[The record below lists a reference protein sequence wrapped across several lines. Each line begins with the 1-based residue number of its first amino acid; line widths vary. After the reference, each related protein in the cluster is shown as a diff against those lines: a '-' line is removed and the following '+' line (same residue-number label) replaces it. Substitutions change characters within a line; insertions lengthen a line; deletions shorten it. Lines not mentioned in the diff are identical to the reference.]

1 VIKNES
7 FVPSRLGVS
16 AWIDEVV
23 VVDFALEDVA
33 TDHDNTC

>member
-7 FVPSRLGVS
+7 FVPSWLGVS